1 MESYALVVLI
11 IFCLMVFYGIIIP
24 LDSCL
29 NTVVG
34 YESTPAQDIKDFFCI
49 IQFIHCSVVLFYPD
63 FIWKKSIFISGES
76 YPYLGRIIGYST
88 PSDSA

>member
-63 FIWKKSIFISGES
+63 FIWKESILISGES
-76 YPYLGRIIGYST
+76 SDILLHPIRHNYP
-88 PSDSA
+88 